1 MTVVLIGILIIVNA
15 DKITHNRL
23 CTKYLDVTVFLIA
36 LPILVSSF
44 SDLKT
49 VGVQFAKDNTTKDT
63 ATNRTIGEYI
73 LASNIYNVNSSIN
86 QNKLVKQ
93 SQVSSFGVNPNTVY
107 SMNINLGLDPSK
119 TQYRTVTTATIMM

>member
-1 MTVVLIGILIIVNA
+1 M
-15 DKITHNRL
+15 
-23 CTKYLDVTVFLIA
+23 
-36 LPILVSSF
+36 
-44 SDLKT
+44 
-49 VGVQFAKDNTTKDT
+49 QFAKDNTTKDT

-107 SMNINLGLDPSK
+107 SMNINLGFRSFK
-119 TQYRTVTTATIMM
+119 NAI